1 MKLFWKQFVGI
12 LSILIVMFTIFGSVL
27 THTSFQTALDNELD
41 SALEDAVVFQYT
53 VYSSIEGVSDTYQLD
68 QKVVVDIVK
77 TIDENIGNTE
87 DTLLLYDA
95 DLNVLYREGQHIGN
109 IVTKKVLENTMMWQ
123 LTEQENVHYLET
135 WVCVTLGEDT
145 YYIEK
150 NRNVQSVYD
159 NRDALLQQYR
169 MTVGVL
175 LVVAAVFAA
184 VLAYSFTKPIRKLS
198 RATRAFAK
206 GDYQRRVKPLGND
219 ELTVLMEDFNAMAQ
233 KLEGNI
239 WELNDAVR
247 RQEEFTGAFAHELKT
262 PLTSIIGYSEL
273 LMTTELSEEAR
284 MMSAGYIY
292 QDGKRLER
300 LAYKMM
306 ELVRV
311 DKQEISLSDVDVQSL
326 METLQEITL
335 PMMAEKSITL
345 KIQVEEGCVR
355 GDRDLLLSL
364 FLNLVDNAR
373 KACEKGGNIRIL
385 GRKSAKGYQ
394 LEIKDDGRGV
404 PPEQL
409 PHITEAFYMV
419 DKSRARKEGGAG
431 LGMALCAKILALHQ
445 GKWRMKSEPGKGTV
459 ISIWFPGKEQA

>member
-12 LSILIVMFTIFGSVL
+12 LSILIVMFTTFGSVL
-27 THTSFQTALDNELD
+27 IQTSFRTALDNELD
-41 SALEDAVVFQYT
+41 AALEDAVMFQYT

-68 QKVVVDIVK
+68 QKVVVDIMK

-95 DLNVLYREGQHIGN
+95 DLNVLYHKGQHIGN
-109 IVTKKVLENTMMWQ
+109 IVTKNVLENTLMWQ

-135 WVCVTLGEDT
+135 WVCVTLGKDT

-198 RATRAFAK
+198 QATRAFAK

-273 LMTTELSEEAR
+273 LMSTELSEEAR

-311 DKQEISLSDVDVQSL
+311 DKQEIPLSDVDVQSL

-345 KIQVEEGCVR
+345 KIQVEEGCVY

-385 GRKSAKGYQ
+385 GRKNDKGYQ
-394 LEIKDDGRGV
+394 LEIKDDGRGM

-459 ISIWFPGKEQA
+459 ISIWFPGKEQT